1 MGHQEVRKGSCAT
14 MGYLSF
20 ALLVSMAMAAIPKLP
35 NKPETGGP
43 PMETRRHQPEEPKN
57 QGIPLG
63 EKDFSQ
69 ASKLPIIQP
78 PLTTRQ
84 LMKIMEDGEL
94 KGAESK
100 DDTQPM
106 TRTRNGLEPIIRH
119 WPPSSSGSGTRKQGR
134 ESAGARL
141 LASKPRNLFPLA
153 LSCARGP
160 VISCHVLY
168 IMSCHMLEI
177 SFEYFI

>member
-57 QGIPLG
+57 QSKPLG

-94 KGAESK
+94 KGSESK

-119 WPPSSSGSGTRKQGR
+119 WPNAIVPYVVDASFT
-134 ESAGARL
+134 ESERAACPGNKTCGGQL
-141 LASKPRNLFPLA
+141 MHQVYS
-153 LSCARGP
+153 
-160 VISCHVLY
+160 
-168 IMSCHMLEI
+168 
-177 SFEYFI
+177 